1 MDLKKKVNSK
11 FMLGNGFFVL
21 DGVYPAPETIN
32 AIDSMG
38 EKSQSKMTDR
48 KGNALFSISAPS
60 PTSSPCQTFAPVK
73 GTFVPRDDLSG
84 LLLRKWAGRV
94 GVSFL
99 CGAAPGKVSP
109 PSEIVLSPI

>member
-11 FMLGNGFFVL
+11 FMLSNGFFVL

-32 AIDSMG
+32 TIDSMG

-48 KGNALFSISAPS
+48 KGNALFSVSAPL

-73 GTFVPRDDLSG
+73 GTFVPRDNLSG
-84 LLLRKWAGRV
+84 LLPRKWAGRV
-94 GVSFL
+94 GIGFCVEL
-99 CGAAPGKVSP
+99 LPGKLAHP
-109 PSEIVLSPI
+109 PRLS